1 MQKGIILA
9 RVSTKR
15 QEDEGLSLE
24 YQLQTL
30 RDYAK
35 DHEIV
40 IEKEFVFH
48 ESAGSKIRKRFEEM
62 MDFVKRDKSIRHILA
77 FRVDRM
83 TRNYRDA
90 VAIDMLRTD
99 HDKELHFV
107 YDRLVLNNESVG
119 RDIQDWDLKVF
130 LAKQYLNRL
139 REDGV
144 NTWRYKLKNGEWP
157 TKAPCGYRNINL
169 DNKRTSIEVDQ
180 EKAPLVVRAFE
191 LYATGDYSLEL
202 LANEL
207 ARMGLST
214 NTPHP
219 KPMYKTY
226 LDTQILAN
234 PFYYGEMLHKKMLYK
249 HNYQPLIPKWLFD
262 KCHEVRMAW
271 NKKPF
276 EYGAKE
282 FAFKGLIECGNCAR
296 ALTTYTKKGHNY
308 VRCHNCKK
316 IHINEEKLLE
326 QIGHLFQKMTIPE
339 HVLHDLK
346 ERFRKSYAD
355 ETGFY
360 EDNIRRIRGD
370 MEKNQRRMKILY
382 EDRMDERITR
392 VEYDNLIL
400 ELKKRE
406 QDLIAE
412 LSSHS
417 KADESYLMTVSLLL
431 DMATR
436 AYQLFKSSQPDQKN
450 KILRFIFANLSL
462 EHKKL
467 DWKLKKPFQDILDC
481 SVRKDWLP
489 RLDSNQQPTG

>member
-30 RDYAK
+30 KDYAK
-35 DHEIV
+35 DHDIV
-40 IEKEFVFH
+40 ITKEFVFH

-62 MDFVKRDKSIRHILA
+62 MVFVKQNKDIRHILA

-107 YDRLVLNNESVG
+107 YDRLVLTSESVG

-144 NTWRYKLKNGEWP
+144 NTWKYKLKNGEWP
-157 TKAPCGYRNINL
+157 GKAPCGYRNINL

-180 EKAPLVVRAFE
+180 EKSLLVIKAFE
-191 LYATGDYSLEL
+191 LYATGDYSLEA
-202 LANEL
+202 LAIKL
-207 ARMGLST
+207 ARMGLIT
-214 NTPHP
+214 NTTHP
-219 KPMYKTY
+219 KSMYKTY
-226 LDTQILAN
+226 LDSQILSN
-234 PFYYGEMLHKKMLYK
+234 PFYYGEMLHKGNRYK
-249 HNYQPLIPKWLFD
+249 HNYVPLISKWLFD
-262 KCHEVRMAW
+262 KCHEVRTAW

-276 EYGAKE
+276 EYGAKA
-282 FAFKGLIECGNCAR
+282 FAFKGLIQCIHCKR
-296 ALTTYTKKGHNY
+296 SLTTYTKKGHNY

-316 IHINEEKLLE
+316 IHLRESKLLD
-326 QIGHLFQKMTIPE
+326 QINDLFKEMTIPE
-339 HVLHDLK
+339 HVLNDLK
-346 ERFRKSYAD
+346 ERFKKSYAD

-360 EDNIRRIRGD
+360 EDNIKRIRND

-392 VEYDNLIL
+392 AEYDDLII

-417 KADESYLMTVSLLL
+417 KADETYLMTVSLLL

-436 AYQLFKSSQPDQKN
+436 AYDLFQSSQAVQKN
-450 KILRFIFANLSL
+450 QILRLIFANLSL
-462 EHKKL
+462 EHEKL
-467 DWKLKKPFQDILDC
+467 DWILKKPFQAILDC
-481 SVRKDWLP
+481 SVRQEWLP

>member
-35 DHEIV
+35 DHAIT
-40 IEKEFVFH
+40 IQKEFVFH
-48 ESAGSKIRKRFEEM
+48 ESAGAKIRKRFEEM
-62 MDFVKRDKSIRHILA
+62 MNFVKQSKDIRHILA

-107 YDRLVLNNESVG
+107 YDRLVLTSESVG

-144 NTWRYKLKNGEWP
+144 NTWRYKLKNGEWAA
-157 TKAPCGYRNINL
+157 KAPCGYRNINL

-180 EKAPLVVRAFE
+180 EKAPLVIKAFE
-191 LYATGDYSLEL
+191 LYATGDYSLEA
-202 LANEL
+202 LADKL
-207 ARMGLST
+207 ARMGLMT
-214 NTPHP
+214 NSPHP
-219 KPMYKTY
+219 KVMYKTY
-226 LDTQILAN
+226 LDSQILSN
-234 PFYYGEMLHKKMLYK
+234 PFYYGEMLQKGTLYK
-249 HNYQPLIPKWLFD
+249 HNYVPLIPKWLFD
-262 KCHEVRMAW
+262 KCQAVRIAW

-276 EYGAKE
+276 EYGAKH
-282 FAFKGLIECGNCAR
+282 FAFKGLIRCQHCER

-316 IHINEEKLLE
+316 IHLRESKLLE
-326 QIGHLFQKMTIPE
+326 QVSKLFKEMTIPE
-339 HVLHDLK
+339 QVLNDLK
-346 ERFRKSYAD
+346 ERFKKSYAD

-360 EDNIRRIRGD
+360 EDNIKRIRGD

-392 VEYDNLIL
+392 AEYDHLII
-400 ELKKRE
+400 ELKQRE
-406 QDLIAE
+406 QDLITE
-412 LSSHS
+412 LSAHS
-417 KADESYLMTVSLLL
+417 KADETYLMTVSLLL

-436 AYQLFKSSQPDQKN
+436 AYNLFQSSQADQKN
-450 KILRFIFANLSL
+450 QILRLIFANLTL
-462 EHKKL
+462 EHEKL
-467 DWKLKKPFQDILDC
+467 DWKLKKPFHDILEC
-481 SVRKDWLP
+481 SIRQDWLP
-489 RLDSNQQPTG
+489 RLDSNQ